1 MGCQKVGRPIT
12 WSDLDSGI
20 FFSQQT
26 ANVMGVD
33 LINIPEKSQ
42 NKTPS
47 DNEQRHIYTV
57 GSPVLFA
64 CQKYTSKYTLV

>member
-1 MGCQKVGRPIT
+1 MGCRKLGRPIT

-33 LINIPEKSQ
+33 LINIPEKIA
-42 NKTPS
+42 K
-47 DNEQRHIYTV
+47 
-57 GSPVLFA
+57 
-64 CQKYTSKYTLV
+64 